1 MCFWQKKIKYFSVN
15 GLNSNHSVLK
25 YGVPQGSVLGFILLL
40 MNIIIIIFVL
50 MSVFHACM
58 SWTVSYEKDF
68 QSFLSLVMSL
78 LTFFH
83 IISDYLIP
91 YFTWSFS
98 GETTA
103 DLEGSTFRRPSTVFH
118 SFWMVKPLQSSTLQT
133 FLHAAEKWKSIYS
146 KSIIYFHK

>member
-78 LTFFH
+78 LTFLSFISFLITSFH
-83 IISDYLIP
+83 ILLGHSLEKLLLTLKVLHLEDQALSSILSG
-91 YFTWSFS
+91 WSNHCS
-98 GETTA
+98 
-103 DLEGSTFRRPSTVFH
+103 LLPCKH
-118 SFWMVKPLQSSTLQT
+118 SFMLQKNGKVFT
-133 FLHAAEKWKSIYS
+133 ANP
-146 KSIIYFHK
+146 